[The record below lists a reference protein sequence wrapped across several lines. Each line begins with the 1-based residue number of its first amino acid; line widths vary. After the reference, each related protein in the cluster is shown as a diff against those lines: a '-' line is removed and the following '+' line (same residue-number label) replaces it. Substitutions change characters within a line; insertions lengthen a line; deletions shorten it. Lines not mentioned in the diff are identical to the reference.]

1 MVKIGNDQVVFS
13 TSFVMDV
20 HHHNSATFTIPDQPW
35 FPFDLKLT
43 EKPTESTELSAARWH
58 HHDVSEKGSVLSFAV
73 LPAGSTEFYSIGLGQ
88 ATQGFQVQIVRQ
100 AIWNNVSMLV
110 HVIIVREP
118 R

>member
-1 MVKIGNDQVVFS
+1 MVKIGKNEVVFS

-20 HHHNSATFTIPDQPW
+20 HQNNSATFIIPDQPW
-35 FPFDLKLT
+35 FPFELKLT
-43 EKPTESTELSAARWH
+43 EKPTEPTELPPDRWH
-58 HHDVSEKGSVLSFAV
+58 GHAVSEKGSVLSFAV
-73 LPAGSTEFYSIGLGQ
+73 LPAGRTEFHSIGIGQ
-88 ATQGFQVQIVRQ
+88 ANQGFDVQIVRQ